1 MNTTMYMLLV
11 YQKVNES
18 EKYNKIYKT
27 KNVQKWIW
35 SKRYC
40 VKVSRKRFLSFIDFI
55 LTGKEFQICGNLKK
69 GKFFKYVLLVNGM

>member
-27 KNVQKWIW
+27 KNVQK
-35 SKRYC
+35 
-40 VKVSRKRFLSFIDFI
+40 
-55 LTGKEFQICGNLKK
+55 
-69 GKFFKYVLLVNGM
+69 